1 MNIATAHDSNFQ
13 SKFDILVVTD
23 NLEAA
28 KTLVPACDRRGQKLH
43 FCTYNGKK
51 IRGAV
56 KDVPDAVLMLLTDY
70 IEHASRIKQALS
82 THFDNYALPHIG
94 ALFREGRYQ
103 KENDT
108 FDSVIYAPAHPAQI
122 SQRLESVLR
131 LQRME
136 REIVH
141 RVETYNQDFG
151 IECDFSLDAVNRP
164 FNILFVGKAT
174 PEFMVILNALYNYD
188 VKITAA
194 FSSYSAFNYLHE
206 DEFDAVVMNA
216 IDDIDPSIMV
226 TETMRRNSRLYDI
239 PVIFLTA
246 EDVDNVET
254 IYSSGVHDIIK
265 QNAEMTEIR
274 GRILESANFHRVH
287 AHMKKAL
294 VDLRFDGCIDLA
306 SRLFNREFLIRH
318 LNRIVT
324 HCHTHK
330 HQLSLIALR
339 VSPNAPMN
347 ISSDRISQAENQIG
361 GMLKAL
367 IRAQDISARVTND
380 TFILV
385 FPEQSLDRLDPILE
399 RIAGIVDCAAFDSG
413 VKNDGGPFTMSI
425 DAVKVARMP
434 HESAEQLLTN
444 AVSELTHTHQSFSRT
459 A

>member
-1 MNIATAHDSNFQ
+1 MNNFTAPDSNFQ

-23 NLEAA
+23 DLEAA
-28 KTLVPACDRRGQKLH
+28 KTLVPACDRRGQRLH
-43 FCTYNGKK
+43 FCTYNGNK
-51 IRGAV
+51 IRGAI
-56 KDVPDAVLMLLTDY
+56 KDTPDAVLMLLSDY
-70 IEHASRIKQALS
+70 IEHAPRIKQALS
-82 THFDNYALPHIG
+82 LHFDNYALPHIG

-174 PEFMVILNALYNYD
+174 PDFMVILNALHNFD

-194 FSSYSAFNYLHE
+194 FSSYSAFNYLHD

-216 IDDIDPSIMV
+216 IEDTAPPIMV
-226 TETMRRNSRLYDI
+226 TETMKRNSQLYDI
-239 PVIFLTA
+239 PVIFLTS
-246 EDVDNVET
+246 EDVEDVEA
-254 IYSSGVHDIIK
+254 IYSSGVNDIIK
-265 QNAEMTEIR
+265 QNAEMIEIR

-287 AHMKKAL
+287 SHMKKAL
-294 VDLRFDGCIDLA
+294 ADLRFDECIDLA
-306 SRLFNREFLIRH
+306 SRLFNREFLLRH
-318 LNRIVT
+318 LKRIVT
-324 HCHTHK
+324 HCNTYK
-330 HQLSLIALR
+330 HELSLIALR
-339 VSPNAPMN
+339 VSPNAPMR
-347 ISSDRISQAENQIG
+347 IASDRISQAENQIG

-367 IRAQDISARVTND
+367 IRAQDISARVKNN

-413 VKNDGGPFTMSI
+413 VKDDGGPFTMSI
-425 DAVKVARMP
+425 EAVKVARMA
-434 HESAEQLLTN
+434 HENAEQLLTN
-444 AVSELTHTHQSFSRT
+444 ALSELTHKHVPFSKT